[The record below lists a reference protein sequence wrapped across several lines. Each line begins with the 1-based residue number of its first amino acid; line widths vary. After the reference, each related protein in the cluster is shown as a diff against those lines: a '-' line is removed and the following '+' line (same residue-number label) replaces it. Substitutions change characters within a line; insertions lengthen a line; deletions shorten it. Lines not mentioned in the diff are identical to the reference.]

1 MEWDHH
7 DLTILVV
14 QSGSRGHST
23 SPLKV
28 LFCMALITGVALKAS
43 TRRHPVSTD
52 YAVSVSLGYR
62 GTRDLSMALWLL
74 REGLILRSPLSQAQ
88 SGLCLRLRLEPSPHS
103 SKTLPTEPMKRW

>member
-28 LFCMALITGVALKAS
+28 LFCVTLITGVALKAS

-52 YAVSVSLGYR
+52 YAVCQCVFRSPGHQGPEHGALAAPGGSDSAVSLEPGPEWAVSPAAP
-62 GTRDLSMALWLL
+62 GAIPPLL
-74 REGLILRSPLSQAQ
+74 ED
-88 SGLCLRLRLEPSPHS
+88 SPH
-103 SKTLPTEPMKRW
+103 